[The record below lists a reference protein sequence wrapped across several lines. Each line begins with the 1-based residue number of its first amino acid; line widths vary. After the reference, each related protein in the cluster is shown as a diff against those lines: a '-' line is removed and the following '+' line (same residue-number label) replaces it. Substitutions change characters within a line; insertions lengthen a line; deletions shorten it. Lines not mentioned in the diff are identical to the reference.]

1 MVLRGSEQEG
11 DLMEYLVDTR
21 FDTQNDGKSWTVSL
35 GYKEEDNI
43 RAEITEFSPQKT
55 KVKNNAKR
63 VSSQANEAMGWA
75 R

>member
-1 MVLRGSEQEG
+1 MVRRGTEQDG

-43 RAEITEFSPQKT
+43 RAEITEFSIQKT
-55 KVKNNAKR
+55 KMTNNAKKLSAQYD
-63 VSSQANEAMGWA
+63 VAIGWA